1 MKRYK
6 HNLSNYKLAT
16 MDMGKLVPVQF
27 QEVLPGDTFQLETS
41 ALVRVSPMLAPVMH
55 PVTVRLH
62 HWFVPTRL
70 VWDKW
75 EDFITGGPDGMNA
88 DTLPT
93 CVQGSSAAGGVM
105 DYLGV
110 PPVEGLEVCC
120 LPKRAYNLIWNE
132 FYRDQDL
139 QEERGQGDNSLAN
152 VSWSKDYFTTARPF
166 TQKGNDLTL
175 PLGDSAPVVGIGR
188 NPNITASTIPINV
201 VETGGSTV
209 SYSHN
214 VHSGQN
220 SSGIYGHIM
229 ETDSNGNPLIFADL
243 SQATGV
249 TANDFREFFALQRYA
264 EARARDG
271 SRYTEYL
278 RYLGV
283 KPSDA
288 RLQRPEYLGGG
299 KSTLQFSEVL
309 QTAEGTNPVGE
320 MRGHGIGAL
329 KSKRTRRFFEEH
341 GFIITLM
348 SVVPKSIYT
357 DGVQRFFLKQDKE
370 DFFQRELQNIGQ
382 QEVMLGEV
390 YCADTEDTRETFGYS
405 NRYSE
410 YTWTPSTVTGEF
422 RSLLDYWHLG
432 RKFDNT
438 PILNQSFVE
447 CNPSKRIHAVQTNDV
462 LWCMINNKSVARR
475 MVKNVNVGGIL

>member
-1 MKRYK
+1 MAKRYK

-62 HWFVPTRL
+62 HWFLPTRL
-70 VWDKW
+70 LWDDW
-75 EDFITGGPDGMNA
+75 EDFITGGPDGQNA

-93 CVQGSSAAGGVM
+93 CTLGSGSEKGVL

-139 QEERGQGDNSLAN
+139 QVERSIGDNTLAN

-166 TQKGNDLTL
+166 TQKGNDLSL
-175 PLGDSAPVVGIGR
+175 PIGDKAPIIGIGNR
-188 NPNITASTIPINV
+188 GLSPLSNILDV
-201 VETGGSTV
+201 KETPDVTDTYPYGIYT
-209 SYSHN
+209 
-214 VHSGQN
+214 N
-220 SSGIYGHIM
+220 SSGGGVI
-229 ETDSNGNPLIFADL
+229 ETDVNGFPQVFADL
-243 SQATGV
+243 SAATGV

-264 EARARDG
+264 EARARYG

-278 RYLGV
+278 RYLGI

-329 KSKRTRRFFEEH
+329 RSKKTRRFFEEH
-341 GFIITLM
+341 GFILTLM
-348 SVVPKSIYT
+348 SVVPKSIYQ

-370 DFFQRELQNIGQ
+370 DFFQKELQNIGQ
-382 QEVMLGEV
+382 QEVLQGEV
-390 YCADTEDTRETFGYS
+390 YCNDTADVRETFGYS

-410 YTWTPSTVTGEF
+410 YTWSPSTVTGEF

-432 RKFDNT
+432 RQFGSA
-438 PILNQSFVE
+438 PILNESFIE

-462 LWCMINNKSVARR
+462 LWCMINNKTVARR